1 LPTSTA
7 PGGAW
12 RPRTNRTNDYL
23 LNREVQR
30 TSRFFGVPGISAQ
43 DAAVQESMGAIAN
56 RSIEHLGS
64 SDSAVI
70 RVRRLW
76 LQAVRDHQN
85 GQAPLGVNRPDTYR
99 VRATGF
105 VIEKNVD
112 WTTAADEW
120 ITGQPGSTAPLFT

>member
-1 LPTSTA
+1 
-7 PGGAW
+7 
-12 RPRTNRTNDYL
+12 
-23 LNREVQR
+23 
-30 TSRFFGVPGISAQ
+30 
-43 DAAVQESMGAIAN
+43 MGAIAD

-76 LQAVRDHQN
+76 LTAVQDQQH
-85 GQAPLGVNRPDTYR
+85 GTTPLGADCPRSYR

-105 VIEKNVD
+105 VIDDHAD

-120 ITGQPGSTAPLFT
+120 ITAQPGANAPLFT